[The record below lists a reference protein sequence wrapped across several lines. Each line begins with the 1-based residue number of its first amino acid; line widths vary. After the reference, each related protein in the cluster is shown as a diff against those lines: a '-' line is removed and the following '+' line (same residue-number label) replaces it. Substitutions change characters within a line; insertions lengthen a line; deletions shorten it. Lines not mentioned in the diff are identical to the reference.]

1 MDRRETKMRH
11 FILVH
16 GMCHGAWCWYKV
28 ASMLN
33 SAGHRVTAVDLA
45 GSGVDP
51 RRIEEL
57 RSFAEYSQP
66 LMDAMAAAV
75 DGRERA
81 IVVGHSL
88 GGLSIALAMQKFPQN
103 VAAAVFVAAVMP
115 SSSNPMSCIAKEFG
129 KKGWEKYYMDSKFSI
144 SHNHNQIP
152 VSSIAFGPHFM
163 SDKLY
168 QHSPP
173 EDFVLATM
181 LVRPGRLFIEDAMI
195 DEIAAEKSTYEL
207 VSRVYVMCKDDKSMT
222 EEFQRWMIERSP
234 GAEVQEIEGADHMVM
249 LSKPKELFDLLMEIA
264 SKYY

>member
-1 MDRRETKMRH
+1 MRH

-115 SSSNPMSCIAKEFG
+115 SSSNPMSCIAKE
-129 KKGWEKYYMDSKFSI
+129 
-144 SHNHNQIP
+144 
-152 VSSIAFGPHFM
+152 
-163 SDKLY
+163 
-168 QHSPP
+168 
-173 EDFVLATM
+173 DFVLATM

-249 LSKPKELFDLLMEIA
+249 LSKPKELFDLLMQIA

>member
-28 ASMLN
+28 ASMLK

-115 SSSNPMSCIAKEFG
+115 SSSNPMSCIAKEVR
-129 KKGWEKYYMDSKFSI
+129 YS
-144 SHNHNQIP
+144 
-152 VSSIAFGPHFM
+152 
-163 SDKLY
+163 
-168 QHSPP
+168 
-173 EDFVLATM
+173 FVALIYIYTM
-181 LVRPGRLFIEDAMI
+181 CNECVVRDLDLTR
-195 DEIAAEKSTYEL
+195 SNTYL
-207 VSRVYVMCKDDKSMT
+207 K
-222 EEFQRWMIERSP
+222 
-234 GAEVQEIEGADHMVM
+234 
-249 LSKPKELFDLLMEIA
+249 
-264 SKYY
+264 